1 MNEREYAAG
10 KLLDF
15 LSQVG
20 IHEAQ
25 WAMKTALQ
33 ALDDLNPGQ
42 DHLGAIANALQ
53 KAAEPSIQAKP
64 AASLKTARK
73 PEQDP

>member
-20 IHEAQ
+20 IHEAE

-33 ALDDLNPGQ
+33 ALDDMNPGQ
-42 DHLGAIANALQ
+42 DHLGPIANALQ
-53 KAAEPSIQAKP
+53 RAAKPPVQAKP
-64 AASLKTARK
+64 AASLKTARR
-73 PEQDP
+73 PEQDS